1 MKDSEKAKSIFIKK
15 SAKGI
20 LMLHGFTASPNDFR
34 HYADRLSSQ
43 RYTVSVPL
51 LKGHGTDVED
61 LHRVNWYDWF
71 SDVKRAYF
79 QLNEHCQKIVVLG
92 QSIGGTLALHLAS
105 HYKTDGLV
113 LLAPGLFFK
122 NKATRA
128 ISIISKVK
136 KYIDKTDGPD
146 IMNPVSRRNAV
157 GYTKIPT
164 QSINEV
170 ARLFKHVKEDLAEV
184 SSPVL
189 IFHSIKD
196 HVIEYKSSEYIYKN
210 ISSKKKRLQ
219 TLYNSY
225 HVLSLDNEKNIIL
238 KEIESFV
245 KVLFSQ

>member
-1 MKDSEKAKSIFIKK
+1 MKHQEKAKSIFIKK
-15 SAKGI
+15 SSNGI
-20 LMLHGFTASPNDFR
+20 LMLHGLTASPHDFR

-43 RYTVSVPL
+43 KYTVSAPL
-51 LKGHGTDVED
+51 LKGHGTDAGD
-61 LHRVNWYDWF
+61 LHSVSWYDWF
-71 SDVKRAYF
+71 SDVKEAYF
-79 QLNEHCQKIVVLG
+79 QLCECCQKIVVLG

-122 NKATRA
+122 NKATVA
-128 ISIISKVK
+128 IPLISKVK
-136 KYIDKTDGPD
+136 KYLNKTDGPD
-146 IMNPVSRRNAV
+146 IMNSVSRRNAV
-157 GYTKIPT
+157 SYVRIPT
-164 QSINEV
+164 QSINEA

-196 HVIEYKSSEYIYKN
+196 HVIEYKSSEYIYEK

-245 KVLFSQ
+245 KLLFSQ